1 MRKYIGKIIA
11 SFFCLLIMT
20 AGVLIIPTPQ
30 ANALTYYLTDAYPPT
45 RPNTWGGGAFWVH
58 EMNGTNQVKQ
68 FKSFCL
74 ETHEYFS
81 WGSSTKNVYNGTIEP
96 WAIGGGIEYPA
107 DETAGKDELDDR
119 TAYLYLKYLSSPLS
133 GITGEYSLGEIDQA
147 YQNAIWFIEDEISSL
162 AEGSL
167 AKMLLTE
174 ANNAITQWQNNGRV
188 AVLNLY
194 DDSGNLKQS
203 QTYLVPEPATV
214 MLLGFGLLSLGMAV
228 RRRKR

>member
-1 MRKYIGKIIA
+1 M
-11 SFFCLLIMT
+11 
-20 AGVLIIPTPQ
+20 
-30 ANALTYYLTDAYPPT
+30 
-45 RPNTWGGGAFWVH
+45 
-58 EMNGTNQVKQ
+58 
-68 FKSFCL
+68 
-74 ETHEYFS
+74 
-81 WGSSTKNVYNGTIEP
+81 
-96 WAIGGGIEYPA
+96 
-107 DETAGKDELDDR
+107 
-119 TAYLYLKYLSSPLS
+119 SSPLS